1 MVNNKKWFR
10 PMFERTA
17 QRTAT
22 MIALLERSRYGECL
36 YCKNPDQIRMKIS
49 GIGQKPI
56 YSAAERAKRAERQT
70 TNKGRSYLA
79 RGSCTFGGVFRNCE

>member
-49 GIGQKPI
+49 GIGQKPFLI
-56 YSAAERAKRAERQT
+56 LLVRIKVQHFHDFYGNWQQSK
-70 TNKGRSYLA
+70 
-79 RGSCTFGGVFRNCE
+79 V